1 MNGEGTSATARE
13 VASRAFAAAATVAR
27 GWGRR
32 VAHQWRSSLGFR
44 VVVLTMLLGV
54 LVLSAVGTYLYGSIA
69 QGLVDGRQRIAA
81 DDSLRDAN
89 AAQGKFDVND
99 KNATQADLTQS
110 ASDIVNAYRRDTGNE
125 IRYVVLSR
133 LETNT
138 YPLVIGPIES
148 GSIGLR
154 YVPDDLR
161 TAVAQ
166 EPDRQHLQVT
176 SIGEGSGEISAVV
189 VGQKIT
195 LPVAGDYGLYFI
207 YPMYREREIINS
219 IRPDLRVRRH
229 RSHPARGRDLVRGH
243 PSGGRPG
250 AAGRPGGRAVRRRQP
265 QRAHAGQGRG
275 RPGSARQLLQRDG
288 GLHPA
293 ADRPAREPLEG
304 PAALRLRRL
313 TRAAHA
319 AHDHSDG
326 RRPHPRLE
334 ARLRTH
340 GGAVVRAALPRARP
354 LRSRC

>member
-1 MNGEGTSATARE
+1 MSGAGTAATVRE
-13 VASRAFAAAATVAR
+13 VATRVGSALVVAART
-27 GWGRR
+27 GLRR
-32 VAHQWRSSLGFR
+32 LAHQWRSSLGFR
-44 VVVLTMLLGV
+44 VVAVTILLGV

-138 YPLVIGPIES
+138 YPLVIGPIEG

-176 SIGEGSGEISAVV
+176 SIGEGNNEISAVV

-219 IRPDLRVRRH
+219 I
-229 RSHPARGRDLVRGH
+229 
-243 PSGGRPG
+243 
-250 AAGRPGGRAVRRRQP
+250 
-265 QRAHAGQGRG
+265 GQSFLFG
-275 RPGSARQLLQRDG
+275 
-288 GLHPA
+288 
-293 ADRPAREPLEG
+293 
-304 PAALRLRRL
+304 
-313 TRAAHA
+313 
-319 AHDHSDG
+319 
-326 RRPHPRLE
+326 
-334 ARLRTH
+334 
-340 GGAVVRAALPRARP
+340 
-354 LRSRC
+354 